1 MIKSDRSDLNF
12 HTLIFLFILLVFG
25 FSSCISKVNDTHI
38 NARVE
43 DKNQTSSSAT
53 STFGYK
59 FNKNPTH
66 TQTPIVTIDDLNHID
81 DLFEGTDSEL
91 NEDEKLSD
99 LVAFRVCSPLAS
111 EEIEQLSEI
120 ISDPYKPPPPGRD
133 ERHHGVDFSYYR
145 REERIGIEGE
155 VVQSILPGVVS
166 AVINNRLPYGNM
178 VIIETPGENL
188 PDALRTEL
196 KIDFGESLY
205 HLYAHMIEPPL
216 VNLLDNVECGQ
227 KIGMVGSTGYYVVN
241 AHLHLETRIGPQD
254 IVFDGMVFYDTSAS
268 QIEMDNYRRWRTGGE
283 FIHFDP
289 MTLFQ
294 YFIDNQ

>member
-1 MIKSDRSDLNF
+1 MIKSDRPDVNF
-12 HTLIFLFILLVFG
+12 HTLIFLSILFVFS
-25 FSSCISKVNDTHI
+25 FSSCISKVNDTHS
-38 NARVE
+38 NAGAE
-43 DKNQTSSSAT
+43 DKNQTSPSAT
-53 STFGYK
+53 PTFGYN

-66 TQTPIVTIDDLNHID
+66 TQTPIETIDDPNHID
-81 DLFEGTDSEL
+81 EL
-91 NEDEKLSD
+91 DEAEKLSD
-99 LVAFRVCSPLAS
+99 LVAFPVCSPLAS

-155 VVQSILPGVVS
+155 VVQSILPGAVS

-188 PDALRTEL
+188 PEALRTEL

-227 KIGMVGSTGYYVVN
+227 IIGMVGSTGYYVVN
-241 AHLHLETRIGPQD
+241 AHLHLETRIGPHD
-254 IVFDGMVFYDTSAS
+254 TVFDGMVFYDTSAS